1 MTTRPVTARQRDPDR
16 TRAAILAAAQQ
27 AFSTRA
33 YAAVG
38 VRDITAA
45 AGTSVALVNR
55 YFGSKEKLFAEAVGA
70 LFDAD
75 MLMRAPRVGYGAAL
89 VASFVDASA
98 DRINPLRI
106 MILAAADP
114 EARATIDRVLHD
126 LIIVPLAA
134 WFGGPD
140 AEQRAARLML
150 LASGFFLYRL
160 VYPLPA
166 WAGTLDPASRA
177 WLERAFQTVIDDPL
191 C

>member
-1 MTTRPVTARQRDPDR
+1 MTIRRRNPDR

-38 VRDITAA
+38 VRDITAT

-70 LFDAD
+70 LFDAE
-75 MLMRAPRVGYGAAL
+75 MLLRVPRNGYGKAL
-89 VASFVDASA
+89 VASLVDAPA

-114 EARATIDRVLHD
+114 DARATIEQLLQD
-126 LIIVPLAA
+126 LIIAPLTA
-134 WFGGPD
+134 WFGGAD
-140 AEQRAARLML
+140 AEHRAARLML

-166 WAGTLDPASRA
+166 WAGALDPDSRA
-177 WLERAFQTVIDDPL
+177 WLERAFQSVVDDPAA
-191 C
+191 

>member
-1 MTTRPVTARQRDPDR
+1 MTIRRRDPDR

-38 VRDITAA
+38 IRDITAA
-45 AGTSVALVNR
+45 AGASVALVNR
-55 YFGSKEKLFAEAVGA
+55 YFGSKERLFAEAIGA

-75 MLMRAPRVGYGAAL
+75 MLMRAPRAGYGKAL
-89 VASFVDASA
+89 VASFVDAPV

-114 EARATIDRVLHD
+114 EARATTERVLQD
-126 LIIVPLAA
+126 LIVAPLTK

-140 AEQRAARLML
+140 AEHRAARLLL

-160 VYPLPA
+160 LYPLPA
-166 WAGTLDPASRA
+166 WTGSLDAGSRA
-177 WLERAFQTVIDDPL
+177 WLEDAFQSVIDDPAS
-191 C
+191 